1 MNNKIAIAIIG
12 PTASG
17 KTALSLALSSVL
29 PSEIISADSRQIY
42 RYLDIGTAKP
52 TEAERACVRH
62 HCIDICNPDEKYSA
76 GLFAKEA
83 KPIVNRLFDEH
94 KVPIIVGG
102 SGLYVHALCEGLA
115 ESAVEISEEMRQKAM
130 DLYEQ
135 IGREELFAYVKSIDP
150 LSAEKYSDKNPHRLL
165 RVVEYYFATGL
176 RFSDFHAQV
185 IDKPSFTT
193 LYFGLDYPRA
203 ALYEIINKRCEMM
216 WDNGIFE
223 ETESVLNMGFTP
235 DIQSLQTVGYK
246 EVLKVLHGEL
256 TNKEGLEAMKQSTR
270 RYAKRQLTW
279 CNNQTKVQWLVKETA
294 VQTIVKHYAQSVSA
308 EYVEQRESAVS
319 R

>member
-1 MNNKIAIAIIG
+1 
-12 PTASG
+12 
-17 KTALSLALSSVL
+17 
-29 PSEIISADSRQIY
+29 
-42 RYLDIGTAKP
+42 
-52 TEAERACVRH
+52 
-62 HCIDICNPDEKYSA
+62 
-76 GLFAKEA
+76 
-83 KPIVNRLFDEH
+83 
-94 KVPIIVGG
+94 
-102 SGLYVHALCEGLA
+102 
-115 ESAVEISEEMRQKAM
+115 
-130 DLYEQ
+130 
-135 IGREELFAYVKSIDP
+135 
-150 LSAEKYSDKNPHRLL
+150 
-165 RVVEYYFATGL
+165 
-176 RFSDFHAQV
+176 DFHAQV